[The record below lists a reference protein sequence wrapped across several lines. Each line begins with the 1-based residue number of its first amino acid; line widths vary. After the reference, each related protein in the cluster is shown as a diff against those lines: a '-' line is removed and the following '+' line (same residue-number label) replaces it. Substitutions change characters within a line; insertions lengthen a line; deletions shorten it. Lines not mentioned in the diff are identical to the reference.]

1 MNRTVFLVDGFNLYH
16 SLVEAH
22 HDGRAATAKWLDLKK
37 SCCSYLPL
45 AGQIGGKRAD
55 MEHVYYFSAPPIH
68 RSQDKIDR
76 HALYMSCL
84 RASGVNV
91 QLGRFKKKSVHC
103 NKCNRDFFT
112 HEEKEPDVAIATKLF
127 EICHLDQCDTAILMT
142 GDTDLALDV
151 VTCKRIFPNKPI
163 FFAFPYKRTN
173 AELAKIAPESFSI
186 KFGNFK
192 VRTANFWLWLTLIPQ
207 IIFCMLSS
215 RRHLPVSS
223 SLSR

>member
-1 MNRTVFLVDGFNLYH
+1 MNRTIFLVDGFNLYH

-22 HDGRAATAKWLDLKK
+22 HDGRAATAKWLDLRKL
-37 SCCSYLPL
+37 CCSYLPL
-45 AGQIGGKRAD
+45 AGRIGGKRAD
-55 MEHVYYFSAPPIH
+55 MEHIYYFSAPPTH

-76 HALYMSCL
+76 HALYMRCL
-84 RASGVNV
+84 RASGVDV

-112 HEEKEPDVAIATKLF
+112 HEEKETDVAIATKLF
-127 EICHLDQCDTAILMT
+127 EICHLEQCDTAILMT
-142 GDTDLALDV
+142 GDTDLAPAV

-186 KFGNFK
+186 KLRSCLKCQFPDPLVLADGTEIK
-192 VRTANFWLWLTLIPQ
+192 KPDLW
-207 IIFCMLSS
+207 
-215 RRHLPVSS
+215 
-223 SLSR
+223 